1 MDTRD
6 WLILQTLSLDRNVTN
21 AAQELHMTQ
30 AALTYRIKNLEKEFS
45 CQFFLRTSKG
55 LVLTNQGEIII
66 KYAKEMLKNY
76 REVTNELASIGSD
89 LRGTLHIAVSPA
101 FSKYKLPDI
110 LAAFREKHPY
120 VDIYIRTHNSTH
132 SVELLKH
139 DEVQIAIVR
148 GNHNWVEEKVILGE
162 EPIVLIANKETN
174 LKSLPSLPYILY
186 DTDQKLK
193 QEIDDWWYEFFSRPP
208 HTIMTINDS
217 DTCRLF
223 VSKGLGFSI
232 LPSISLLNKNYPNL
246 YIRPL
251 THRNKKPLMR
261 STSLMYRK
269 QSAQILTVKKFIEIT
284 CEQSGIKQIP

>member
-6 WLILQTLSLDRNVTN
+6 WLILQTLSLDKNVTN
-21 AAQELHMTQ
+21 AAQKLHMTQ
-30 AALTYRIKNLEKEFS
+30 AALTYRIKNLEREFS

-55 LVLTNQGEIII
+55 LLLTNQGEIII
-66 KYAKEMLKNY
+66 EYAKEMLKDY
-76 REVTNELASIGSD
+76 REVTNKLVSMDSN

-101 FSKYKLPDI
+101 YSKYKLPDI
-110 LAAFREKHPY
+110 LAAFRKKYPN

-132 SVELLKH
+132 SVELLKR
-139 DEVQIAIVR
+139 DDVQIAIVR
-148 GNHNWVEEKVILGE
+148 GNHKWIEGKVLLGQ
-162 EPIVLIANKETN
+162 EPIVLISNQKVSLKN
-174 LKSLPSLPYILY
+174 LPKLPYILY

-232 LPSISLLNKNYPNL
+232 LPSISLLNKTYPNL
-246 YIRPL
+246 YISPL
-251 THRNKKPLMR
+251 AHRNKKPMMR

-269 QSAQILTVKKFIEIT
+269 SSAQILTVEKFIEIA
-284 CEQSGIKQIP
+284 CEQSGVKAVS